1 MKRTPLDA
9 EPCTTD
15 GRGAPAGQPR
25 RGEVAPPPS
34 AAEAAEA
41 AVDSTGKREGPTVGA
56 VSSRQ
61 PCRPWNSKFTHDKP

>member
-34 AAEAAEA
+34 AAEAA
-41 AVDSTGKREGPTVGA
+41 VDSTGKREGPTVGA

-61 PCRPWNSKFTHDKP
+61 PWNSKFTHDKP

>member
-61 PCRPWNSKFTHDKP
+61 PWNPKFTHDKP